1 MQIPDSIRIGSI
13 DYEVVKSP
21 QALLYGGQQCYGL
34 CDFENSQ
41 IMIDMEMTSKQRL
54 EQTFLHEICHAMLY
68 SRSLKEATNDENLVD
83 ELAWALHQL
92 IKDNPQLFLDEVT
105 EEAEEREKDDA
116 VTD

>member
-41 IMIDMEMTSKQRL
+41 IMLDVGVTSKQRL
-54 EQTFLHEICHAMLY
+54 EQTFLHEVVHALLH
-68 SRSLKEATNDENLVD
+68 SRSLKEETCNEELVD
-83 ELAWALHQL
+83 EIAWALHQL
-92 IKDNPQLFLDEVT
+92 IKDNAEMFLNEEV
-105 EEAEEREKDDA
+105 EEDVPTVD
-116 VTD
+116 